1 MVAPERLRLRM
12 YNIGF
17 GDCFLLSLD
26 YPAPLPDGRAERHIL
41 IDYGSTRRNKTAGLS
56 SADVGDLIEEH
67 CDGKLDVVIV
77 SHRHR
82 DHLSGFRSAE
92 TVLKGLDPSLV
103 VRSWTEAPEAKV
115 AGDASLSFHRSLA
128 AGAGFMAQ
136 VVDVLEPLRPRGL
149 RGDILRAARE
159 LKNAEAV
166 RVLEEL
172 AAGDRGE
179 YLHAD
184 QASRIG
190 DVAPG
195 VAVTVLGPP
204 TPEQHPAVVRQ
215 REDDEQYWVR
225 LQSAIAQSAAL
236 PDDDPLLEAVPQE
249 RALGPVD
256 WLIKRMERQQLHQ
269 LNRII
274 TAYDDALN
282 NTSLV
287 LLLEIG
293 EHKMLFAG
301 DAQIENWEFTLED
314 PAKLALLDDI
324 DLYKVGHHGS
334 RNATPRTLVE
344 RWRDYYATEP
354 GRLLSLL
361 STYPG
366 VHGSEGH
373 GSEVPRHSLTHAL
386 DRPKADFRLVTT
398 HLPDDGARWV
408 EVTARTNRR
417 GHYRVRR
424 IL

>member
-1 MVAPERLRLRM
+1 MTPQRIRLRM

-17 GDCFLLSLD
+17 GDCFLLSLE
-26 YPAPLPDGRAERHIL
+26 YAAPLPDGRSERHIL

-56 SADVGDLIEEH
+56 SADVGNLIKEH
-67 CDGKLDVVIV
+67 CAGKLDVVIV

-92 TVLKGLDPSLV
+92 DVMKELSPSLV

-115 AGDASLSFHRSLA
+115 DGDASLAFHRSLA
-128 AGAGFMAQ
+128 AGADFMTE
-136 VVDVLEPLRPRGL
+136 VVDAFAPLSRRGL
-149 RGDILRAARE
+149 RGDILRAAGE
-159 LKNAEAV
+159 LKNEEAV
-166 RVLEEL
+166 LVLQEL
-172 AAGDRGE
+172 SSGGKGE

-184 QASRIG
+184 EASRIPEF
-190 DVAPG
+190 APG
-195 VAVTVLGPP
+195 VKVTVLGPP
-204 TPEQHPAVVRQ
+204 KPEQHPAVVRQ

-225 LQSAIAQSAAL
+225 LKSAIQQSAEL
-236 PDDDPLLEAVPQE
+236 TDDSMLEPVAEE
-249 RALGPVD
+249 RVLGPVD

-269 LNRII
+269 LNRIV

-344 RWRDYYATEP
+344 RWRAYYADEP

-366 VHGSEGH
+366 VHGSEGQ
-373 GSEVPRHSLTHAL
+373 GSEVPRHSLMHAL
-386 DRPKADFRLVTT
+386 DRPKRDFRLVST
-398 HLPDDGARWV
+398 HLPDDGVRWV
-408 EVTARTNRR
+408 EMTARTNRR
-417 GHYRVRR
+417 GNYRVRR
-424 IL
+424 VP